1 MDFLKQLWHTVKSNP
16 FFVAVSTAICS
27 VVLDFLTDYITK
39 GALDTSPAGM
49 KKLLTVMGI
58 AVATAIVH
66 LYRPTPLQ
74 SNSLQSMSQKNLGC
88 FALMALLLVG
98 TMPMQGCTVT
108 SAQIQAD
115 GQAIA
120 QALDNVANQLEAAN
134 PDLAAKLHTSAS
146 SISAITANWQTGNAL
161 VEFNNVANAAEIV
174 LSEIPIT
181 APYAALVSIAVAAID
196 ILVANVNPNTPLAS
210 SRAAARGPSGAALA
224 EYRYRGEQMIHHR
237 MLRSKEGDLK
247 AAWNDTVKTQ
257 NLDPSLA
264 LK

>member
-1 MDFLKQLWHTVKSNP
+1 MDFLKQLWHTVKSQAW
-16 FFVAVSTAICS
+16 FVAVTSAVGGALLDMGSDYVVNQSLDFSPTGLKKMGT
-27 VVLDFLTDYITK
+27 VVLTAVIA
-39 GALDTSPAGM
+39 AL
-49 KKLLTVMGI
+49 
-58 AVATAIVH
+58 VH
-66 LYRPTPLQ
+66 LYRPAPPQ
-74 SNSLQSMSQKNLGC
+74 QAVYQKGSQK
-88 FALMALLLVG
+88 LMALAMIVLLFPA
-98 TMPMQGCTVT
+98 MIPIQGCTVT
-108 SAQIQAD
+108 TAQIKAD

-161 VEFNNVANAAEIV
+161 VEFNDAANAAEIV
-174 LSEIPIT
+174 LAAIPIT
-181 APYAALVSIAVAAID
+181 APYASLVSIAVAAID
-196 ILVANVNPNTPLAS
+196 ILVANVNPNAVALRAEVGPDAS
-210 SRAAARGPSGAALA
+210 ALA
-224 EYRYRGEQMIHHR
+224 EYRNRGEQMIHHR